1 MHSVKEFSKGNVR
14 GEIVSGD
21 AVDFL
26 RSLKAGSASIVFLD
40 PPFNLGKE
48 YAAGKKSL
56 DRKPEHIYRSWLF
69 KVLRASVR
77 VLKPGGTL
85 YIYHLPRWAIQVGA
99 LLEKT
104 ARLEFRHWVA
114 ISMKNGF
121 VRGDRLYPAHYAL
134 LMYTKGE
141 PAVFKRPKLQPTKC
155 RHCKKLVK
163 DYRGYRAIIEAK
175 GINLSDFWDDLSP
188 VRHASHKNRIANE
201 LPELLFSR
209 IMEISGKPGGLYVDP
224 FVGAGSGVIAALKA
238 GLNFAACDL
247 LADNCLLV
255 SKRLEEARSFGD
267 ACGHS

>member
-134 LMYTKGE
+134 LMYQ
-141 PAVFKRPKLQPTKC
+141 R
-155 RHCKKLVK
+155 
-163 DYRGYRAIIEAK
+163 
-175 GINLSDFWDDLSP
+175 
-188 VRHASHKNRIANE
+188 
-201 LPELLFSR
+201 
-209 IMEISGKPGGLYVDP
+209 
-224 FVGAGSGVIAALKA
+224 
-238 GLNFAACDL
+238 
-247 LADNCLLV
+247 
-255 SKRLEEARSFGD
+255 
-267 ACGHS
+267 